1 MQKSQSTEGRNGEG
15 SSVGHTLNKPVR
27 LLRLLLFWCKSKQ
40 SRGPA
45 EEKFNQTYTP
55 RDPKGKRECVLC
67 SLERFI
73 DESLRAAGVINH
85 TIKAGVYSD
94 RVCDCQ

>member
-1 MQKSQSTEGRNGEG
+1 MQKSQSAEGRNGEG
-15 SSVGHTLNKPVR
+15 SSVGHTLNRSVR
-27 LLRLLLFWCKSKQ
+27 LLHVTLSWCKTKQ

-55 RDPKGKRECVLC
+55 RDPKGKGRCILC

-73 DESLRAAGVINH
+73 DESPRAAGVINH

-94 RVCDCQ
+94 RGCDCK